1 MEKFNILNQ
10 ELTFDDDLIKY
21 MNIYNDK
28 NKWIDEYIKKYS
40 LLNMPV
46 SNENEFFDFLNNFR
60 LFIVEH
66 IKVTADNLLNILVN
80 FQIFDKSAEDIIY
93 HCKSIGDFNNLL
105 QQYKHEFEL
114 LLEKIENDKRKLA
127 QDTANQVEGYYTN
140 IISSSAWDII
150 AIETFNDI
158 EEIRT
163 QKKQQKVYNRMM
175 SMQDRESAKMFKKA
189 LPPIQEE
196 IYSQSKIYGI
206 NAINEMFDYC
216 ISLLISENKLKN
228 DIIENLQI
236 EKSTN
241 ILNNINRIQDISI
254 QNEQIIIALMADP
267 FSINVHSRLLDNLQS
282 TQDISEYI
290 RFIKFIH
297 FENNVLGICEN
308 KCTNLENEQDKYVK
322 IINAI
327 DENYIANVISKAN
340 TIEDI
345 ENSNPSE
352 QLSISKKIFYMNY
365 DKVYDTFL
373 YASNTLGKILEQD
386 KSKGHIVVKCSM
398 SLNNILNPA
407 TIDIKIIKQNANQ
420 TIVEISS
427 LCKTDGMGVLKS
439 PQKWKEKLLEEVN
452 KKLGNDNT
460 NQNSITQPIENTTNK
475 IENEIKQQNSIENNT
490 ENKSQEYNSKMNA
503 LIAKSKAKKTSK
515 KIYLI
520 FLLLLTLFNIICG
533 LPISAIIVCD
543 ICLSL
548 LFYPII
554 YACTRLYYKAISNK

>member
-114 LLEKIENDKRKLA
+114 LIEKIENDKRKLA

-267 FSINVHSRLLDNLQS
+267 FSINAHSRLLDNLQS

-386 KSKGHIVVKCSM
+386 KSKGHIVVN
-398 SLNNILNPA
+398 LNNVLNPVA
-407 TIDIKIIKQNANQ
+407 TDIKIIKQNVIE

-427 LCKTDGMGVLKS
+427 FCKTDGLSVIKTS
-439 PQKWKEKLLEEVN
+439 FKWKEKLLEEVY
-452 KKLGNDNT
+452 KKLDFHK
-460 NQNSITQPIENTTNK
+460 E
-475 IENEIKQQNSIENNT
+475 
-490 ENKSQEYNSKMNA
+490 EYNEESEQYEQQKKLYNKRKIKNTSRKIL
-503 LIAKSKAKKTSK
+503 LIV
-515 KIYLI
+515 LI
-520 FLLLLTLFNIICG
+520 PFTLLGLLIGG
-533 LPISAIIVCD
+533 LPGIIMLDFCVS
-543 ICLSL
+543 IML
-548 LFYPII
+548 YPII
-554 YACTRLYYKAISNK
+554 YLCVYINYKDEPYLLKNKK